1 MSSAKKTKASKVE
14 YKLTG
19 DYTTQWKYNDKEFK
33 GTMAQVKFNNEVI
46 GVEISDKGDERYIF
60 DGVINGNSIL
70 GSWWSWSDEDDPYW
84 YGEYEVKIS
93 DKGEEMSGTYTYTE
107 NGIRKREGWKARKA

>member
-19 DYTTQWKYNDKEFK
+19 VYTTKWKYDDKEFK
-33 GTMAQVKFNNEVI
+33 GTMAQVQFNNEVI
-46 GVEISDKGDERYIF
+46 GVEISKIGNERYIF

-70 GSWWSWSDEDDPYW
+70 GSWRRWSDEDDPYC
-84 YGEYEVKIS
+84 YGEYEMKFP
-93 DKGEEMSGTYTYTE
+93 DNGEEMSGTYTYTE

>member
-14 YKLTG
+14 YKLKGVYKTK
-19 DYTTQWKYNDKEFK
+19 WKYDDGEFE
-33 GTMAQVKFNNEVI
+33 GDMAQVQFNNEVI
-46 GVEISDKGDERYIF
+46 GVVISDKGDERYIF

-70 GSWWSWSDEDDPYW
+70 GSWRKWADEDDPYW
-84 YGEYEVKIS
+84 YGEYEMKIL